1 MAKGGEEPEK
11 CLLDSLLTQQRNS
24 ARNFKLN
31 PINDQ
36 GLCLNGFI
44 GARDDGWASSQIA
57 YHLGGGIKRC
67 RFRILDSKEDSAEES
82 SSGAAAHLHKGPFH
96 DVRFFTPSDP
106 IIFSEKD
113 CRRRRRS
120 VLFDVDRGRSLGYI
134 LPQIAPRARRCHDP
148 ASLHVHKSAVGV
160 LLLLLL
166 LLPFLLLGLV
176 LVEPVDGGGGEGA
189 GRERDVPNLPR
200 TVFLLL
206 LLPSADICIG

>member
-1 MAKGGEEPEK
+1 M
-11 CLLDSLLTQQRNS
+11 
-24 ARNFKLN
+24 
-31 PINDQ
+31 
-36 GLCLNGFI
+36 
-44 GARDDGWASSQIA
+44 DGRVRRSHIIWAAASSDA
-57 YHLGGGIKRC
+57 DLEYWTPKKTPPKKVAAAR
-67 RFRILDSKEDSAEES
+67 
-82 SSGAAAHLHKGPFH
+82 AAAHLHKGPFH

-176 LVEPVDGGGGEGA
+176 LVEPVDGGGGEGR
-189 GRERDVPNLPR
+189 GERDVPNLPR